1 VSSSGASVCY
11 RIVDW
16 KKHFEN
22 NRTKE
27 LKTMTWVPIPNK
39 QDGDGYT
46 ELLDHPEGA
55 AHFGAWVAL
64 VEVASKCDVRG
75 TLMRDDRSGV
85 RRPHDFASLGRVT
98 RIPTRLLEDA
108 VQRLVS
114 IGWME
119 ALEVPAASPQ
129 LSATI
134 SQEDAAVPQETAPS
148 RARATEQER
157 TREEKTGEESTQRAR
172 ARGGEEYDPADTEV
186 ADAFDRI
193 FEAHP
198 RKDNPDEARHAFFA
212 ELRAGK
218 IRQNGTEPNGVK
230 GSLTIS
236 EVEAQHGRWLRSE
249 TWRERDGKFACA
261 LGKWFAGGSYR
272 VPPPGKEPREIPSGS
287 QADSLW
293 NAAAD
298 RVWSARDAGRLSTA
312 RAAELFGQLQKAE
325 CDGDQGRMAEI
336 LAEVPA

>member
-1 VSSSGASVCY
+1 VSSRVQHIARFSIQDWRTSRVRNRSALTSDPLLRLVYLEILFALYEHDGLLPSEPKALSDVLMLPEDDIARCIPILEEIGKYSRGGVIISGDSLSNQRV
-11 RIVDW
+11 
-16 KKHFEN
+16 
-22 NRTKE
+22 
-27 LKTMTWVPIPNK
+27 
-39 QDGDGYT
+39 T
-46 ELLDHPEGA
+46 EDLLEEKRFRSEQAQRGA
-55 AHFGAWVAL
+55 KG
-64 VEVASKCDVRG
+64 G
-75 TLMRDDRSGV
+75 RSG
-85 RRPHDFASLGRVT
+85 GRANAKRT
-98 RIPTRLLEDA
+98 LSKRKSMAEQPPSPPAPAPTPKESELRSA
-108 VQRLVS
+108 HS
-114 IGWME
+114 
-119 ALEVPAASPQ
+119 
-129 LSATI
+129 LSA
-134 SQEDAAVPQETAPS
+134 
-148 RARATEQER
+148 R
-157 TREEKTGEESTQRAR
+157 TPL
-172 ARGGEEYDPADTEV
+172 GEEYDPADTEV

-249 TWRERDGKFACA
+249 TWTERDGKFACA

-272 VPPPGKEPREIPSGS
+272 VPPPGKEAREIPSGS
-287 QADSLW
+287 HADSLW
-293 NAAAD
+293 DVAAD

-325 CDGDQGRMAEI
+325 CAGDQGRVAEI